1 MFGVLMDNPW
11 INYSFE
17 NSAIHTLDEA
27 LIEEFN
33 LKAKP
38 KVSYNKELLPD
49 PYIGNI
55 NTKILLLMLNPGI
68 SENDFFIHKSPEF
81 IKLHRKNIDQKEL
94 EYPFYYLNPE
104 LDCPGSDYW
113 HKKLGTLIKEF
124 GVKKISQTFCCL
136 QLVAYHSVAFKK
148 SPKLLPTQEFT
159 KNILKN
165 HMKNNLPIIIMRSR
179 TMWES
184 LVPEL
189 KSYKN
194 FFVLNSFLNP
204 VITPNNVG
212 EDNFDVIKTL
222 IASE

>member
-1 MFGVLMDNPW
+1 MENPW

-38 KVSYNKELLPD
+38 NVSYNKELLPD

-55 NTKILLLMLNPGI
+55 NTKILLLMLNPGVR
-68 SENDFFIHKSPEF
+68 ENDFSVHKTSGF
-81 IKLHRKNIDQKEL
+81 IKLHRKNIDQTEL

-113 HKKLGTLIKEF
+113 HKKLGTLITEF
-124 GVKKISQTFCCL
+124 GVKKISKVFCCL
-136 QLVAYHSVAFKK
+136 QLVSYHSISFKK
-148 SPKLLPTQEFT
+148 SSKLLPTQEFT
-159 KNILKN
+159 KCILKN
-165 HMKNNLPIIIMRSR
+165 HMENDLPIIIMRSR

-189 KSYKN
+189 KSYN
-194 FFVLNSFLNP
+194 NSFVLNSFLNP
-204 VITPNNVG
+204 VITSNNVG
-212 EDNFDVIKTL
+212 VDNFEVIKKL
-222 IASE
+222 IATE